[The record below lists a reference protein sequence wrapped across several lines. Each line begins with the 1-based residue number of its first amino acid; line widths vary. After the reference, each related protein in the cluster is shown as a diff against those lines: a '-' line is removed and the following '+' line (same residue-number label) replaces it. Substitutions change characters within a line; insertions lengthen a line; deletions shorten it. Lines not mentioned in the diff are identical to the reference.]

1 MVPQRT
7 LIFSF
12 AIASLTA
19 TAALAQDVNY
29 TSVEATSDKPVEL
42 SYHASA
48 HKNCTPAP
56 LADNSRHRSAQ
67 VGHADSAK
75 SGAQD

>member
-1 MVPQRT
+1 MVPLRT
-7 LIFSF
+7 LILLC

-29 TSVEATSDKPVEL
+29 TSVEATSDKPVQL

-48 HKNCTPAP
+48 HKNCTPAAQP
-56 LADNSRHRSAQ
+56 TIRVLEPPRSGTLT
-67 VGHADSAK
+67 VRG
-75 SGAQD
+75 GVL